1 MSNLLKRIAE
11 LSPEKQEQ
19 LLQQLKQKKNK
30 LHNKIQPQSRD
41 SKVFPLS
48 FAQQRLWFFNQLEPD
63 SCAYNIPTAVRLI
76 GYLNVTALE
85 RSINE
90 IIRRHETLRTIF
102 SIENGE
108 AVQIIHEA
116 SEFQLLVIE
125 LQALSET
132 ERQNQVTQLAR
143 LEAQKPFNLEEP
155 LLRVTLLQLG
165 AIENVILFTMHHI
178 VSDGWST
185 GILIKELTTLYQAFS
200 THTPCVLPELPIQY
214 ADFAVWQRQ
223 WLQGEVLQTQLNYW
237 KQKLAGTLPVLDLP
251 TDRARSAIQTDRGAS
266 ASVTLPKSLS
276 EELKKLCQQQGV
288 TLFMTLLAAFKLILY
303 RYTQQNDII
312 VGTPI
317 ANRNRSEIEGLIGFF
332 VNTLVLR
339 TDLAGNQSFR
349 ELLGR
354 VREVTLGAYAH
365 QDLPFEQ
372 LVDLLQPERD
382 LSHNSLFQVMFILQ
396 NTPTEVLHLPE
407 LTLSPVL
414 VENQTANFDLTLSMV
429 ETEQGISGWFEYN
442 TDLFNAARIN
452 RMIGHF
458 QTLLAGVVAN
468 PDQRLSELPILTDL
482 ERHHLE
488 AWNSNYIDTPQQ
500 CIHTLFEAQVAQTPD
515 AVAVLDLDEHL
526 TYTQLNQRANQLAR
540 YLQTLGVKPEVVV
553 GICMERSVDL
563 IIAVLG
569 ILKAGGAYLP
579 LDPAYPQARQAFML
593 TDAQVPILLTQPH
606 LLGIANHNAQVICF
620 DNTTWDD
627 IIRETKENL
636 ENTAISNNLAY
647 VIYTS
652 GSTGQSKGVMVEHR
666 SLVNAYYAWEDAY
679 QLRTH
684 AKCHLQMASFS
695 FDVFAGDLV
704 RALCSGGKLVLCPRD
719 FLLEPEKLYHLMQ
732 QQQVD
737 CAEFVPGVLRNLIQY
752 LEQSQR
758 RLDWMQ
764 LLICGSDN
772 WYVREYEKF
781 QKFCNPNTRLI
792 SSYGLTETTID
803 SSYFEAGTVNLPVEQ
818 LVPIGRPFAN
828 TQIYILDDRLQ
839 PLPVGVTGEIYIGGA
854 CLARGYLHRPDLT
867 SQKFI
872 PHPFGTQLGAYL
884 YKTGDL
890 GRYLDDGNIE
900 LIGRIDN
907 QIKLRGFRIELSEI
921 EAALGRHP
929 EVSEAVVIVQ
939 DNENY
944 QNLIAYVVA
953 STSQNPNLQPSEI
966 RNFVQASL
974 PSYMIPSV
982 IMMLE
987 KLPLTPNG
995 KIDRHALPAPT
1006 NPEFVTTVTSPRNST
1021 EEIIRKIW
1029 QEILNIEQVDIYGN
1043 FFELGGH
1050 SLLATRLI
1058 LKIREVFQIDLPLR
1072 VLFESPTI
1080 ASLAENIAILRA
1092 SQSNC
1097 HSEHSVKRSFSRYP
1111 EDIPK
1116 GRVESL
1122 IFPDL
1127 RDASLRCSSFASSGL
1142 SMTNWDAEAV
1152 LDSTIIPEQNIQK
1165 VNTQPRCILLTG
1177 ATGFVGAFLLYELLQ
1192 QTQADIYCLIR
1203 ASTIEEGKN
1212 KIQNSLEA
1220 YLIWHES
1227 FISRIIPLIGDLSQ
1241 PFLGLSEQQ
1250 FQEMATKIDVI
1261 YHNGAWVHHI
1271 YPYSVLKNTNVAGTQ
1286 EVLRLACKVKS
1297 KPVHYVSTS
1306 SVFSETGL
1314 SGLKTIQEDANLN
1327 DYALPDNGYV
1337 QTKWVS
1343 EKLVNIAR
1351 QRGLPACIYRIGRVS
1366 GHSKTGVFNVNDF
1379 VYRLIIGCIHLGG
1392 APNTDIMEDIM
1403 PVDYIS
1409 QAIIHLSNQ
1418 QTSRDKN
1425 FHLVNS
1431 ELLHTNMLLQI
1442 IDSFGY
1448 KIQHLDYDEWR
1459 AKLIEVASTTPEHPL
1474 YPLLPFFPARESKSK
1489 TETKTPE
1496 SLTLK
1501 FDCQNTIAGLKN
1513 TSIVCP
1519 AIDEKLLSTYISYMR
1534 RNNFLTIPQT

>member
-1 MSNLLKRIAE
+1 MNNLLKRIAE

-30 LHNKIQPQSRD
+30 ASHNKIQPQGRD
-41 SKVFPLS
+41 TKVFPLS

-76 GYLNVTALE
+76 GYLNVTALSL
-85 RSINE
+85 SINE
-90 IIRRHETLRTIF
+90 IIRRHETLRTTF

-116 SEFQLLVIE
+116 SEFQLLVID

-132 ERQNQVTQLAR
+132 EQQNQVTQLAK
-143 LEAQKPFNLEEP
+143 LEAQKPFNFEEP

-165 AIENVILFTMHHI
+165 ATENVILFTMHHI
-178 VSDGWST
+178 ISDGWST
-185 GILIKELTTLYQAFS
+185 GILIKELTALYQAFS
-200 THTPCVLPELPIQY
+200 TNTSCILPELPIQY
-214 ADFAVWQRQ
+214 ADFGVWQRN
-223 WLQGEVLQTQLNYW
+223 WLQGEVQQTQLNYW
-237 KQKLAGTLPVLDLP
+237 KQKLAGTLAVLDLP
-251 TDRARSAIQTDRGAS
+251 TDRARGAIQTDRGAS

-276 EELKKLCQQQGV
+276 EELKNLCQQQGV
-288 TLFMTLLAAFKLILY
+288 TLFMTLLAAFKLLLY

-339 TDLAGNQSFR
+339 TDLGGNPSFR
-349 ELLGR
+349 ELLRR

-372 LVDLLQPERD
+372 LVDSLQPERD

-396 NTPTEVLHLPE
+396 NAPTEDLRLKE

-442 TDLFNAARIN
+442 TDLFDAARIN

-458 QTLLAGVVAN
+458 QTLLAGIVAN
-468 PDQRLSELPILTDL
+468 PDSRLSELPILTEL
-482 ERHHLE
+482 ERRQILE
-488 AWNSNYIDTPQQ
+488 LWNSSYINTSQQ
-500 CIHTLFEAQVAQTPD
+500 CIHTLFEAQVTQTPD
-515 AVAVLDLDEHL
+515 AVAVVDLEEHL
-526 TYTQLNQRANQLAR
+526 TYAQLNQRANQLAR

-553 GICMERSVDL
+553 GICMERSIDL

-579 LDPAYPQARQAFML
+579 IDPAYPQARQAFML
-593 TDAQVPILLTQPH
+593 NDATVPILLTQPH
-606 LLGIANHNAQVICF
+606 LQEIATHSAQIICF
-620 DNTTWDD
+620 DNITWED
-627 IIRETKENL
+627 ITREAKENL
-636 ENTAISNNLAY
+636 ENTVTSNNLAY

-679 QLRTH
+679 QLRT

-752 LEQSQR
+752 LEQSQQ

-764 LLICGSDN
+764 LLICGSDS

-781 QKFCNPNTRLI
+781 QKFCKPNTRLI
-792 SSYGLTETTID
+792 NSYGLTEATID

-818 LVPIGRPFAN
+818 LVPIGRPFTN
-828 TQIYILDDRLQ
+828 TQIYILDDSLQ
-839 PLPVGVTGEIYIGGA
+839 LVPVGVTGELYIGGA
-854 CLARGYLHRPDLT
+854 SLARGYLHRPDLT
-867 SQKFI
+867 AQKFI
-872 PHPFGTQLGAYL
+872 PHPFGAQPGVML

-929 EVSEAVVIVQ
+929 EISEAVVVVQ
-939 DNENY
+939 DNKNQ
-944 QNLIAYVVA
+944 QNLIAYVVP

-966 RNFVQASL
+966 RNFLQASL
-974 PSYMIPSV
+974 PSYMIPSA

-995 KIDRHALPAPT
+995 KIDRHALPVPT
-1006 NPEFVTTVTSPRNST
+1006 NYELATTFTPPRNST
-1021 EEIIRKIW
+1021 EEIIGRIW

-1058 LKIREVFQIDLPLR
+1058 LKIREVFQVDLPLR
-1072 VLFESPTI
+1072 VLFEYSTI
-1080 ASLAENIAILRA
+1080 ASLAESINTTSLDNKFNTKAI
-1092 SQSNC
+1092 
-1097 HSEHSVKRSFSRYP
+1097 
-1111 EDIPK
+1111 
-1116 GRVESL
+1116 
-1122 IFPDL
+1122 DL
-1127 RDASLRCSSFASSGL
+1127 H
-1142 SMTNWDAEAV
+1142 AEAV

-1203 ASTIEEGKN
+1203 ASTNEEGKN
-1212 KIQNSLEA
+1212 KLKNSLES
-1220 YLIWHES
+1220 YIIWHKS
-1227 FISRIIPLIGDLSQ
+1227 FSSRIIPLIGDLSQ
-1241 PFLGLSEQQ
+1241 PFLGLSKQK

-1271 YPYSVLKNTNVAGTQ
+1271 YPYSVLKNANVAGTQ

-1297 KPVHYVSTS
+1297 KPVHYISTS
-1306 SVFSETGL
+1306 SVFSGTGL
-1314 SGLKTIQEDANLN
+1314 SGLKIIKEDANLN

-1351 QRGLPACIYRIGRVS
+1351 QRGLAVCIYRIGRVS

-1392 APNTDIMEDIM
+1392 APNADIMEDIM
-1403 PVDYIS
+1403 PVDYTS
-1409 QAIIHLSNQ
+1409 QAIIHLSKQ
-1418 QTSRDKN
+1418 QASINKN

-1431 ELLHTNMLLQI
+1431 ELLHTNMLLQV
-1442 IDSFGY
+1442 IDDFGY
-1448 KIQHLDYDEWR
+1448 KVQQLDYDEWR

-1474 YPLLPFFPARESKSK
+1474 YRLLPFFPARESKSK
-1489 TETKTPE
+1489 SETKTP
-1496 SLTLK
+1496 LPVTLK
-1501 FDCQNTIAGLKN
+1501 FDCQNTIAGLKD

-1519 AIDEKLLSTYISYMR
+1519 AIDEKLLSTYISYMM
-1534 RNNFLTIPQT
+1534 RNNFLAIPQI